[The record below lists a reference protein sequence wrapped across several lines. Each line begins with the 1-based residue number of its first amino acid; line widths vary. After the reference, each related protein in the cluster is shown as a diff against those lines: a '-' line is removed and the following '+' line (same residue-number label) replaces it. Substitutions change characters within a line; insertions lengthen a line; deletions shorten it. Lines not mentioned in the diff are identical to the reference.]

1 MKQQFIKLTVYLFN
15 APDDIALDHQ
25 QIEEILFA
33 FANQVQASFL
43 TDEVVKGDHI
53 ERYCD
58 MCNHVNLTYRKA
70 AKYFNEVFEA
80 VTDPREMDELIP
92 DENKQN

>member
-1 MKQQFIKLTVYLFN
+1 MKEQFIKLTVYLFN
-15 APDDIALDHQ
+15 APDDIALDQQ

-33 FANQVQASFL
+33 FANQGQASFL
-43 TDEVVKGDHI
+43 TDDVVKGDHI

-58 MCNHVNLTYRKA
+58 MCNRRNLTYHKA
-70 AKYFNEVFEA
+70 ARCFEEVFEA

-92 DENKQN
+92 LENKEN